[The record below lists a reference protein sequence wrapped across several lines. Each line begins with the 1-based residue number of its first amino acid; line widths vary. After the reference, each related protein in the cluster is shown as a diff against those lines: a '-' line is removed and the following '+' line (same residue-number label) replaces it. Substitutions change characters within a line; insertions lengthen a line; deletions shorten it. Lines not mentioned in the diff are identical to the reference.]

1 MFAVVVIMGGTAD
14 PIIAVLAMVTGGLGN
29 VVVKSG
35 NNDAAVG
42 TVALPDLYCGC
53 TTPASDGGTDAGA
66 TVSGG
71 VIFADPTGGGGNG
84 GVIASACCGTS
95 FISTALT

>member
-53 TTPASDGGTDAGA
+53 TTPASDGGTGAGA

-71 VIFADPTGGGGNG
+71 VIACPSGGGGKA
-84 GVIASACCGTS
+84 GVISASS
-95 FISTALT
+95 VSISTALT